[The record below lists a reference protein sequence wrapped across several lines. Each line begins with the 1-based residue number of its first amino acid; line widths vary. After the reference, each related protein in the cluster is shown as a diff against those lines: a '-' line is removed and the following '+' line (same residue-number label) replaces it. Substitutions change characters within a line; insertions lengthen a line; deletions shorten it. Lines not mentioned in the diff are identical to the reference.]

1 MTYTH
6 LHVHTEFSVLDGASK
21 IPKLL
26 DKAKETG
33 MTALAITDHGNMF
46 GVKLFHDLAK
56 KAKIKAIIGCEMY
69 VAKGSREEKKDKYD
83 KGYHLIL
90 LAKNKTGYRNLVKMI
105 SLAWSEGFYY
115 NPRIDW
121 ELIEKYHEGL
131 IASSACIGGEIPKAI
146 LNGNDVLVDELMLR
160 FKKLFGEDFY
170 LEMQR
175 HKPKDPKIDDDVF
188 RKQEIVNKRL
198 IELSKQY
205 DVKLIATN
213 DVHFTAEED
222 ADAHDRLLCIN
233 TGSFV
238 DDENRLRYTRQEYLK
253 TPEEMLE
260 IFSDVP
266 EAISN
271 TQEIADKIEEYELNQ
286 SAIMPDFPLPDG
298 FENEDDY
305 LKHLSFEGAK
315 KRYGEITEDIKKR
328 LDFELETVKKMGFP
342 GYFLIVQDFIAAA
355 REMDVAVG
363 PGRGSAAGSVIAY
376 SLRITDID
384 PLKYGLLFERFLNP
398 DRISM
403 PDIDIDFDE
412 DGREKVLKW
421 VVDKYGEKRVAHI
434 ITFGKMAPRM
444 AIRDVGRVQ
453 RYPLDKTD
461 FMAKLVPERP
471 GVNFESAY
479 KDSIEL
485 EKIKDSGTEEQKA
498 VLKNAENLEGTVRN
512 TGVHACGVIICR
524 DDIDE
529 HVPTCTAKDADLAV
543 TQYEG
548 KQIES
553 VGMLKMDFLGLKTLS
568 IIKDAVENV
577 KISHG
582 KDIDIEN
589 IPLDDE
595 KTLNLYAKGD
605 TTGLFQFESEGMK
618 KYLKELKPDRFEDL
632 IAMNALYRPGPM
644 EYIPNFIRRKFGKE
658 KIEYD
663 LPEMEDLLKETYGIT
678 VYQEQVM
685 LLSRRIADFSRG
697 DADSLRKGMGK
708 KIRSV
713 LEALKPKFIEGGQKN
728 GHAQEVLEKIWKD
741 WLSFAEYAFNKSHS
755 TCYAYISYQ
764 TAYLKAHYPA
774 EYMAAVL
781 SRNLSDIKKT
791 SFFLDECR
799 NMKIEVLPPDVNESR
814 SKFTVNEEGNI
825 RFGMGAI
832 KGVGDAAVMSIVGER
847 EENGSF
853 TGIFDFLRRINLR
866 TVNKKAIEAMAY
878 AGVFDN
884 FKEINRAAFFYEE
897 NDRGSFVE
905 TLLRYAHGYQEDQ
918 NSSQQSLFGESSDA
932 MQIMEPKIPECEE
945 WGQLEKLKK
954 EYAVVGIYL
963 SGHPLDNYKLE
974 INNFTNTDLR
984 GLKEKPT
991 NFITHDFKIA
1001 GIVTKVTE
1009 KRTKKGDLYCT
1020 FVVEDYNDNFTFF
1033 LFQND
1038 YLKHHKMLK
1047 EDVFYFINGK
1057 VKNFIDKDRNQ
1068 EFFRYNIVEIK
1079 LLSSVFEEKASRL
1092 ILYLDEEDV
1101 TDEFVETLKKDVD
1114 EYAGNIHLYIE
1125 VRDREKKTKTQL
1137 KSMKYR
1143 VNRDFIL
1150 LYNKTNTC
1158 VLK

>member
-1 MTYTH
+1 MAYTH

-26 DKAKETG
+26 NMAKESG
-33 MTALAITDHGNMF
+33 MEAIAITDHGNMF
-46 GVKLFHDLAK
+46 GAKLFHDLAK
-56 KAKIKAIIGCEMY
+56 KAKIKPIIGCEMY
-69 VAKGSREEKKDKYD
+69 VAKDSRTDKKDKYD
-83 KGYHLIL
+83 KGFHLIL
-90 LAKNKTGYRNLVKMI
+90 LAKNKTGYKNLVKLV

-146 LNGNDVLVDELMLR
+146 FNGNDALVEELILR
-160 FKKLFGEDFY
+160 FKKIFGEDFY

-175 HKPKDPKIDDDVF
+175 HKPEDPKIDDEVF
-188 RKQEIVNKRL
+188 RRQEMVNKRL
-198 IELSKQY
+198 IELSKQHN
-205 DVKLIATN
+205 VKLIATN
-213 DVHFTAEED
+213 DVHFAAKED
-222 ADAHDRLLCIN
+222 AGAHDRLLCIN

-238 DDENRLRYTRQEYLK
+238 DDENRLRYTREEYLK
-253 TPEEMLE
+253 TPEQMLE

-271 TQEIADKIEEYELNQ
+271 TQEIADKVEHYELNQ

-298 FENEDDY
+298 FENENDY

-315 KRYGEITEDIKKR
+315 KRYGEITEEIQKR
-328 LDFELETVKKMGFP
+328 LDFELETVGKMGFP

-355 REMDVAVG
+355 REMDVSVG

-376 SLRITDID
+376 ALRITDID

-412 DGREKVLKW
+412 DGRDKVLKW
-421 VVDKYGEKRVAHI
+421 VVEKYGKKRVAHI
-434 ITFGKMAPRM
+434 VTFGKMAPRM

-461 FMAKLVPERP
+461 YMAKLVPERP

-479 KDSIEL
+479 KDSPEL
-485 EKIKDSGTEEQKA
+485 EKIKNDGTEEQKA

-529 HVPTCTAKDADLAV
+529 HVPTCTAKDADLSV

-582 KDIDIEN
+582 KDIDIDS

-644 EYIPNFIRRKFGKE
+644 EYIPNFIRRKFGIE

-663 LPEMEDLLKETYGIT
+663 LPEMEELLKETYGIT

-685 LLSRRIADFSRG
+685 LLSRRIAGFSRG

-799 NMKIEVLPPDVNESR
+799 NMGIKVLPPDTNESR
-814 SKFTVNEEGNI
+814 SKFTVNNEGNI

-832 KGVGDAAVMSIVGER
+832 KGVGDAAVMSIVLER
-847 EENGSF
+847 EENGNF

-878 AGVFDN
+878 AGTFDN
-884 FKEINRAAFFYEE
+884 FKEINRAAFFQGD
-897 NDRGSFVE
+897 NDGGTFVE
-905 TLLRYAHGYQEDQ
+905 LLLRYAHGFQDDK

-945 WGQLEKLKK
+945 WGQLERLKK

-963 SGHPLDNYKLE
+963 SGHPLDDYKIE
-974 INNFTNTDLR
+974 IDNFTNTDLR
-984 GLKEKPT
+984 ELKDNPARFL
-991 NFITHDFKIA
+991 NNDFRIA
-1001 GIVTKVTE
+1001 GILTKISV
-1009 KRTKKGDLYCT
+1009 KLTKKGDSYCS
-1020 FVVEDYNDNFTFF
+1020 FVLEDYNDNFTFF

-1047 EDVFYFINGK
+1047 EDTFYHITGR
-1057 VKNFIDKDRNQ
+1057 VKKFLDKDRNQ
-1068 EFFRYNIVEIK
+1068 EFFRYNLSSAQ
-1079 LLSSVFEEKASRL
+1079 LLSTSFNDFATKATL
-1092 ILYLDEEDV
+1092 FLEQKEI
-1101 TDEFVETLKKDVD
+1101 TDDFVQTLKNNI
-1114 EYAGNIHLYIE
+1114 EQHAGNIHLYIDIVDKE
-1125 VRDREKKTKTQL
+1125 NLSKSKL

-1150 LYNKTNTC
+1150 QYKDICKLR
-1158 VLK
+1158 